1 MGTRSSLTPNAG
13 LFDRRIIPIHHSYT
27 IHHAILAWNWSP
39 YRTLNADWAP
49 GASPAEPI
57 DSVAAAAQGA
67 LWAAPGKEIQLNVG
81 VGIGTGMGAD
91 GFGYSEVGTL
101 SISNPNNYPA
111 SSGDATGEPDTTG
124 DWDTSL
130 IDRITSTSNAPRSL
144 LWAAGGGS
152 PIYPP
157 KWNWELHSIP
167 LSPTSHSAPGY
178 YAQGDPIFVGPGW
191 TTTKDRTNVDSAA
204 PPTGG
209 AEQWIEVRSLL
220 NPIPGSPSKN
230 LDTTIAEVLSST
242 LGALPSILVG
252 YGGCYVYLICK
263 KHLTK

>member
-1 MGTRSSLTPNAG
+1 MGE
-13 LFDRRIIPIHHSYT
+13 
-27 IHHAILAWNWSP
+27 LA
-39 YRTLNADWAP
+39 
-49 GASPAEPI
+49 
-57 DSVAAAAQGA
+57 
-67 LWAAPGKEIQLNVG
+67 
-81 VGIGTGMGAD
+81 
-91 GFGYSEVGTL
+91 
-101 SISNPNNYPA
+101 ISNPSNYPV
-111 SSGDATGEPDTTG
+111 SPGDATGEPDTTG

-152 PIYPP
+152 AIYPP

-220 NPIPGSPSKN
+220 SPEDGEDFDS
-230 LDTTIAEVLSST
+230 TTAEVTSST